1 MPTSITCERCGRR
14 LLISWAPN
22 YELTCPHCM
31 AKLRNPNYGQAPSAP
46 ERPTA
51 QAIRRE
57 APAEQAPA
65 RPASPERP
73 PENRCL
79 SCDAL
84 LEPGWRCCPY
94 CRSPRRGFRE
104 AGPAYSLDTDVRR
117 DSTGTVVGLCFLG
130 VLVVIGILTFT
141 RVQGAE
147 LLRGTSQ
154 GTIIVVSFV
163 VLAAGLACLL
173 VAGRSTTVKT
183 VLSTLAMVAL
193 AGLLVVFTVC
203 AGILN
208 FFEACKCQ
216 PTPGKPPSRVSAMPA
231 EDSHWPP

>member
-14 LLISWAPN
+14 LLIGWTPN
-22 YELTCPHCM
+22 RELTCPHCM
-31 AKLRNPNYGQAPSAP
+31 AKFRNPNYGQAPPAR
-46 ERPTA
+46 ERPAA

-57 APAEQAPA
+57 VPPHQSPSRPSSPVRPSEQAT
-65 RPASPERP
+65 P
-73 PENRCL
+73 PENRCPE
-79 SCDAL
+79 CDAP
-84 LEPGWRCCPY
+84 LESGWRCCPY
-94 CRSPRRGFRE
+94 CRSPRRGFHK
-104 AGPAYSLDTDVRR
+104 GTGTAYSLDTDVRR

-216 PTPGKPPSRVSAMPA
+216 PTPG
-231 EDSHWPP
+231 